1 MICFQKYFSWLL
13 RSRGSLFFFFFFFQ
27 PQIFFF
33 SLRDVPDFLHSYLLF
48 PFKKDFTWFPFHG
61 ILYELYL
68 QICISA
74 LSFIVLN
81 VAFIRFPSILS
92 QKCFFSCLYGP
103 SLRSFNAKKP
113 PTFLK
118 FVVWVLIMHYKGRNK

>member
-1 MICFQKYFSWLL
+1 MALKYKIGDMFLKIFQLVIKVLGFSSFFL
-13 RSRGSLFFFFFFFQ
+13 LFFLL
-27 PQIFFF
+27 PVFFF
-33 SLRDVPDFLHSYLLF
+33 SLRDLPDFLHSYLLF
-48 PFKKDFTWFPFHG
+48 PFKKIFKWFHG

-92 QKCFFSCLYGP
+92 
-103 SLRSFNAKKP
+103 
-113 PTFLK
+113 
-118 FVVWVLIMHYKGRNK
+118 